1 MSRFYRLVKFIQYR
15 YKAKTKY
22 YLHSPFIFRFYL
34 DILEGKDDELLSA
47 VKALR
52 ERWQKDDSELPVQ
65 DFGTGQSINRKI
77 SELVGK
83 VAVRHKY
90 GQVLYRMVRHFV
102 PKSILE
108 IGTSLGLSSAYMAL
122 AAKDAKVV
130 TLEGSPSL
138 SLKAQSLH
146 QQLGIGNTTFI
157 TGNFDETLPE
167 VLNQMDRL
175 DFVFFDG
182 NHTKQA
188 TLNYFLQCLPK
199 AHADTVFMF
208 DDIYWS
214 EGMTEAWEQI
224 KKHEAVKL
232 SIDIYQFG
240 IVFFKKE
247 KLAKEDFMLLY

>member
-1 MSRFYRLVKFIQYR
+1 MSRFYRFVKFIEYR

-34 DILEGKDDELLSA
+34 DILEGKDDEVLA
-47 VKALR
+47 AIKALR
-52 ERWQKDDSELPVQ
+52 ERWQSDDSELPVQ
-65 DFGTGQSINRKI
+65 DFGTGQSVNRKI
-77 SELVGK
+77 SEMVGR

-90 GQVLYRMVRHFV
+90 GQVLYRMVRQFA
-102 PKSILE
+102 PKNILE

-122 AAKDAKVV
+122 AAKDATVI
-130 TLEGSPSL
+130 TLEGSPAL
-138 SLKAQSLH
+138 SLKARELH
-146 QQLGIGNTTFI
+146 RELGIANTTFI
-157 TGNFDETLPE
+157 TGNFDESLPKI
-167 VLNQMDRL
+167 LNQSAAL

-182 NHTKQA
+182 NHTKEA

-199 AHADTVFMF
+199 AHADTVFVF

-214 EGMTEAWEQI
+214 KGMTEAWQQI
-224 KKHEAVKL
+224 KTHEAVKL

-240 IVFFKKE
+240 IVFFKRE